1 MAKANFT
8 YALKRFF
15 PGIEET
21 EVDPGSVKEVLAQ
34 LENSYPGLSGYIV
47 DDQGQ
52 LRQHVNGFVNGIA
65 RLINTPSLLTKL
77 GDQGIL
83 DARQKFDPVKNAQD
97 Y

>member
-21 EVDPGSVKEVLAQ
+21 EVTAGSVKEVLAQ

-52 LRQHVNGFVNGIA
+52 LRQHVNVFVNGT
-65 RLINTPSLLTKL
+65 LIKDRKALSDVVGEADEVYFMQALS
-77 GDQGIL
+77 GG
-83 DARQKFDPVKNAQD
+83 AF
-97 Y
+97 

>member
-21 EVDPGSVKEVLAQ
+21 EVDSGSVKEVLAQ
-34 LENSYPGLSGYIV
+34 LEQSYPGLSGYIV

-52 LRQHVNGFVNGIA
+52 LRQHVNVFVNGT
-65 RLINTPSLLTKL
+65 LIKDREALS
-77 GDQGIL
+77 
-83 DARQKFDPVKNAQD
+83 DAVEDEDEVYFMQALSGG
-97 Y
+97 